1 MVTQRDEC
9 SNRMTFEW
17 VERLESLEGLKA
29 PIREYTSTSEQAP
42 HDRWG
47 LGGVVWII
55 GRCRGKAR
63 TGGVGG
69 MEGGG
74 GSTGG
79 GGSGN
84 GSGGGEGTGGGGSG
98 VMTVGVTAVTVW
110 IGGIASAIVP
120 FLAGRS

>member
-1 MVTQRDEC
+1 M
-9 SNRMTFEW
+9 
-17 VERLESLEGLKA
+17 
-29 PIREYTSTSEQAP
+29 
-42 HDRWG
+42 
-47 LGGVVWII
+47 WII
-55 GRCRGKAR
+55 GRWRGKAR

-69 MEGGG
+69 MESGG

-79 GGSGN
+79 GGS

-110 IGGIASAIVP
+110 IGCIASATVP